1 MTINF
6 SFTTHFTSKVEE
18 IGRCPVWEAS
28 HTFTVEHM
36 VRGELELF
44 K

>member
-1 MTINF
+1 MMIMNF
-6 SFTTHFTSKVEE
+6 SYTTHFTSKVEE

-36 VRGELELF
+36 VRSHEFCE
-44 K
+44 